1 MKCKFKIN
9 IKLKA
14 VQQTILQ
21 NCTVHAKQSKISHTE
36 MSLKQSYI
44 PTLGEAVCY
53 LLQ

>member
-1 MKCKFKIN
+1 MN

-14 VQQTILQ
+14 IWQTILQ
-21 NCTVHAKQSKISHTE
+21 NCIVHAKQSEITHTE

-44 PTLGEAVCY
+44 PTLGGKVCS

>member
-1 MKCKFKIN
+1 MN

-14 VQQTILQ
+14 VWQTILQ
-21 NCTVHAKQSKISHTE
+21 NCTVHAKQSETTHTV

-44 PTLGEAVCY
+44 PTLGGKVCY

>member
-1 MKCKFKIN
+1 MN

-14 VQQTILQ
+14 VRQTIVQ
-21 NCTVHAKQSKISHTE
+21 NCIVHAKQSEITHTE

-44 PTLGEAVCY
+44 PTLGGEVYY